1 MQSVAVIEQ
10 KSLAIDSGRE
20 GDFAPPSEP
29 DYVPLIMRA
38 MESQD
43 LGIRQMAL
51 KVNIKKSRLG
61 TILHRDPAKRSAM
74 TLPEFQSILRA
85 LNIEVMHA
93 IISVEMAR
101 DLELVGDERFLT
113 LVSMLSTLFQG
124 LPHRIVEALRDL
136 EGMDGTEVHKEWG
149 TYFQSAVIK
158 KMVSEISMVLQRR
171 SDLESGKI
179 SMF

>member
-1 MQSVAVIEQ
+1 MQSVAVIEPE
-10 KSLAIDSGRE
+10 SLTIATQCER
-20 GDFAPPSEP
+20 DFASPGEP

-38 MESQD
+38 METQG

-51 KVNIKKSRLG
+51 KVNIKKTRLG
-61 TILHRDPAKRSAM
+61 TILHRDATKRSAM

-85 LNIEVMHA
+85 LNIDVMHA

-101 DLELVGDERFLT
+101 DLELMGDERFVT
-113 LVSMLSTLFQG
+113 LVSMLSTLFNG
-124 LPHRIVEALRDL
+124 LPHRIVEALREL
-136 EGMDGTEVHKEWG
+136 EGLDGTEVHKEWG

-158 KMVSEISMVLQRR
+158 KMVAEISMVLQRR
-171 SDLESGKI
+171 SDLESGKV

>member
-1 MQSVAVIEQ
+1 MQSAAVFEPGSPATPTARQ
-10 KSLAIDSGRE
+10 GH
-20 GDFAPPSEP
+20 FASSTEP
-29 DYVPLIMRA
+29 DYVPLIMQA

-51 KVNIKKSRLG
+51 RVNIKKSRLG

-74 TLPEFQSILRA
+74 TLPEFQAILRA
-85 LNIEVMHA
+85 LNIDVMHA

-101 DLELVGDERFLT
+101 DLELMGDERFVT
-113 LVSMLSTLFQG
+113 LVSMLSTLFHG
-124 LPHRIVEALRDL
+124 LPHRIIEALRDI
-136 EGMDGTEVHKEWG
+136 EGMDGTEIHKEWG

-158 KMVSEISMVLQRR
+158 KIVSEISMILQRR
-171 SDLESGKI
+171 SDLEAGKI